1 MMQVQQPSS
10 LGDIGSVGDVAGGR
24 LPPPPE
30 SMDPSDYLDPI
41 REEALQ
47 LLKPDL
53 RQARIPCFAVAGALA
68 LGFGLGWAGS
78 SSWYGV
84 PTVVASNPTA
94 QKETSSRRTEPKTSK
109 IESGRKQAT
118 LGTPIANPPKAQ
130 ALPTGALSRPDPESS
145 RTATSAPA
153 TDLITASIPARDP
166 LSPAPE
172 TRPTTIEGWIVRDVR
187 GGAAVLEGPHGIR
200 TAMVGDTVPGV
211 GRIDS
216 IVRWGNR
223 WIVATDNGLIATP

>member
-1 MMQVQQPSS
+1 MQVQQPSS
-10 LGDIGSVGDVAGGR
+10 FGDIGSVGDVASSQ
-24 LPPPPE
+24 LPSPPA
-30 SMDPSDYLDPI
+30 SMDPSDYLSPI

-47 LLKPDL
+47 LLKPDV
-53 RQARIPCFAVAGALA
+53 RQSRILCFAVAGALA
-68 LGFGLGWAGS
+68 LGFGLGWAGG

-94 QKETSSRRTEPKTSK
+94 QQDTSSRRTELKAGK
-109 IESGRKQAT
+109 IESGRKLTA
-118 LGTPIANPPKAQ
+118 LGAPTTNSPKAPS
-130 ALPTGALSRPDPESS
+130 LPTGAFSRTDVESS
-145 RTATSAPA
+145 RTATASS
-153 TDLITASIPARDP
+153 TDLSIASILARDP

-187 GGAAVLEGPHGIR
+187 GGTVVLEGPQGIR

-211 GRIDS
+211 GRVDS

-223 WIVATDNGLIATP
+223 WIVGTANGLIATP

>member
-1 MMQVQQPSS
+1 MQIQQPSS
-10 LGDIGSVGDVAGGR
+10 FGDSGSVGDAAGSR

-30 SMDPSDYLDPI
+30 SMDSSDYLSPI

-47 LLKPDL
+47 LLKPDV
-53 RQARIPCFAVAGALA
+53 RQARILCLAVTGALA
-68 LGFGLGWAGS
+68 VGFGLGWAGS

-84 PTVVASNPTA
+84 PTVVASNPIA
-94 QKETSSRRTEPKTSK
+94 QKDTSSRRTELKANK
-109 IESGRKQAT
+109 IEGGRKQMA
-118 LGTPIANPPKAQ
+118 LGAPIANPPKAQ
-130 ALPTGALSRPDPESS
+130 SLPTGALSRPDVESS
-145 RTATSAPA
+145 RTATAVSSP
-153 TDLITASIPARDP
+153 DLTTASIPVRDP

-187 GGAAVLEGPHGIR
+187 GGTAVLEGPDGIR
-200 TAMVGDTVPGV
+200 TAMVGDIVPGV

-223 WIVATDNGLIATP
+223 WIVATANGLIATP

>member
-10 LGDIGSVGDVAGGR
+10 FGDIGSVGDVAGSL

-30 SMDPSDYLDPI
+30 SMDSSDYLSPV

-47 LLKPDL
+47 LLKPDV
-53 RQARIPCFAVAGALA
+53 RQARILCLAVTGALA

-84 PTVVASNPTA
+84 PTVVASNPIA
-94 QKETSSRRTEPKTSK
+94 QKDTTSRRPELKANK
-109 IESGRKQAT
+109 IESGRKQMA
-118 LGTPIANPPKAQ
+118 LGTSANAPKAQ
-130 ALPTGALSRPDPESS
+130 SLPTGALSRPDVESS
-145 RTATSAPA
+145 RTAPAVSSA
-153 TDLITASIPARDP
+153 DLTTASIPARDP

-172 TRPTTIEGWIVRDVR
+172 TRPTTIDGWMVRDVR
-187 GGAAVLEGPHGIR
+187 GGAAVLEGPHGIW
-200 TAMVGDTVPGV
+200 TVMVGDTVPGA
-211 GRIDS
+211 GRVDS

-223 WIVATDNGLIATP
+223 WIVATANGLIASP